1 MPFKYQNTTIHRKY
15 SLARSLI
22 SFLLE
27 QNPEHEA
34 IEELREICR
43 NNDAR
48 GNLVP
53 NTASQKH
60 IDKFKAGIKR
70 DFQEYRKIIYHFS

>member
-1 MPFKYQNTTIHRKY
+1 MHRKY
-15 SLARSLI
+15 SLACSLI

-27 QNPEHEA
+27 ENPEHEA

-43 NNDAR
+43 NNDAS

-53 NTASQKH
+53 NTASQKY
-60 IDKFKAGIKR
+60 IDKLKPGIKR
-70 DFQEYRKIIYHFS
+70 YFQEYRKIIYHFS